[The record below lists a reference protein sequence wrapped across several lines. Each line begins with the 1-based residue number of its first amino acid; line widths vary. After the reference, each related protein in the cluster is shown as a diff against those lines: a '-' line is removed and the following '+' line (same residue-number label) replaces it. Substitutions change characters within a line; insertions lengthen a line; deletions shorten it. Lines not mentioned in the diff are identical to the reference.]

1 MSVVRIAGCAM
12 LSWHFLVHWC
22 THFPWLLA
30 TLLHRHLD
38 RDLSWHLDTLSD
50 RSVMAHLLRDRSCYC
65 GAVCAGHR
73 YTHRDRHTV
82 GHSHLTR
89 GLYRNLLAL
98 PLCMSLAL
106 RRMLVI
112 GCRCWMSNMRSSM
125 ANMSS
130 TMSNMRSSSLKKLSI
145 CISFRY
151 GFWVGI
157 SFTFSQM
164 MSILVKGC

>member
-1 MSVVRIAGCAM
+1 MVPSMSVVRIAGGAM
-12 LSWHFLVHWC
+12 LSWHFLVHWG
-22 THFPWLLA
+22 TDFPWHLA
-30 TLLHRHLD
+30 TLLHRYLD

-98 PLCMSLAL
+98 PFCMSLAL
-106 RRMLVI
+106 RRMLMV
-112 GCRCWMSNMRSSM
+112 GNRFWMSNMRSSM
-125 ANMSS
+125 ANLSSTLSCMSRSMSNMNS
-130 TMSNMRSSSLKKLSI
+130 TMSNMRSSCLKKLSVRI
-145 CISFRY
+145 CISFR
-151 GFWVGI
+151 
-157 SFTFSQM
+157 
-164 MSILVKGC
+164 